1 MPAEARDRR
10 VFGLERLVFF
20 SDAVFAIAI
29 TLLVID
35 LRLPDLGDHVSNQ
48 QLSAAL
54 GALVPRIFA
63 YALSFWVIGL
73 YWLAHWRRYQYI
85 ERVDETLIALNL
97 LLLGLVAFM
106 PFPTALIGEFGD
118 RPGIVVLYA
127 GILSAAGAVGP
138 VTWLYALRRGLV
150 ARDLPEA
157 YARLTV
163 IRAFSVP
170 AIMLGS
176 LLLLPVVSPQWVES
190 SWFLIVPVQFIVAR
204 RYGTG

>member
-150 ARDLPEA
+150 ARDLPEG

-176 LLLLPVVSPQWVES
+176 LLLLPVVSPQWVEA

>member
-106 PFPTALIGEFGD
+106 PFPTALVGEYLLTDHAAPAVVIYNSVTAVQAIGW
-118 RPGIVVLYA
+118 
-127 GILSAAGAVGP
+127 ILVSEA
-138 VTWLYALRRGLV
+138 ALRNRLAKDEKSTVLV
-150 ARDLPEA
+150 RDSHRSGYVALGVYSLLALIAVWFP
-157 YARLTV
+157 LTV
-163 IRAFSVP
+163 AIVTTMLWAYWLTFSLRAD
-170 AIMLGS
+170 
-176 LLLLPVVSPQWVES
+176 
-190 SWFLIVPVQFIVAR
+190 
-204 RYGTG
+204 

>member
-1 MPAEARDRR
+1 
-10 VFGLERLVFF
+10 
-20 SDAVFAIAI
+20 
-29 TLLVID
+29 
-35 LRLPDLGDHVSNQ
+35 
-48 QLSAAL
+48 
-54 GALVPRIFA
+54 VPRIFA

-118 RPGIVVLYA
+118 RLGIVVLYA

-150 ARDLPEA
+150 ARDLPEG
-157 YARLTV
+157 YARLAV

-176 LLLLPVVSPQWVES
+176 LLLLPVVSPQWVEA